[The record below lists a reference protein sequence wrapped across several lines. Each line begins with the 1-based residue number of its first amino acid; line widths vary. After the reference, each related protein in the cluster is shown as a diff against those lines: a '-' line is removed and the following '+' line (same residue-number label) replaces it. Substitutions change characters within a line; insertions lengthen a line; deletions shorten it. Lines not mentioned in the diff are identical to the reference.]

1 MICID
6 ELIIKKV
13 LNGDVNAF
21 TYIVKKYENL
31 VYTICLNIVG
41 DSFKSQDLTQDT
53 FISLYKA
60 LPQVHG
66 NNLKNYI
73 CRIATN
79 KSIDY
84 KRSAV
89 RTREFIADFEDYS
102 QEEFK
107 SEGFE
112 KLILDREKKQQV
124 ITLVNSLNE
133 PYRSTVISHYFK
145 GKSYNEM
152 AKEENISI
160 KTVETRLY
168 RARKILFDKINESG
182 VL

>member
-1 MICID
+1 MIYID
-6 ELIIKKV
+6 ELIVKKV
-13 LNGDVNAF
+13 LKGNTNEF

-41 DSFKSQDLTQDT
+41 DSFKAQDLTQET

-60 LPQVHG
+60 LPQLQG
-66 NNLKNYI
+66 NNFKNYI

-84 KRSAV
+84 KRSMA
-89 RTREFIADFEDYS
+89 TTKEIITDFQDGS

-107 SEGFE
+107 GEGFE

-124 ITLVNSLNE
+124 MMLVNSLKE
-133 PYRSTVISHYFK
+133 PYRSTVVAHYFK

-152 AKEENISI
+152 ATDENISI

-168 RARKILFDKINESG
+168 RARKILFDKINEG
-182 VL
+182 EVL